1 MALDK
6 GCGLASTDG
15 GAEHRNEEAHRV
27 ATLTEVEFVP
37 GRHDAATQMLN
48 DDLIPRVKGAPG
60 FVRGTWV
67 GDDSTGHG
75 FIVFQTE
82 DQARQAIQA
91 LESMEMPDL
100 RVTHNGV
107 YHVDG
112 EA

>member
-1 MALDK
+1 MALVE

-15 GAEHRNEEAHRV
+15 GAIIGTRRPTV
-27 ATLTEVEFVP
+27 YATLTEVEFLP

-75 FIVFQTE
+75 LIVFQTE

-91 LESMEMPDL
+91 LESIEMPDL